1 MKRKRHVISIMPT
14 LRLLLRPRP
23 TTTARPLALQR
34 SAIPIRVRQISDF
47 PGSGGGRGS
56 SGGGRGSSGGG
67 GGGDAAHIIAF
78 EAAAKRAAAQARAAK
93 ARRLV
98 GWVYLG
104 LGLMYFGADS
114 IAYSFWRRDEESVGA
129 ARVRWYTWRVCC
141 CDHFVIT
148 AIMCGL
154 LRVCC
159 VCLRTRA
166 CASALVCVC
175 RGLEWVTPSQ

>member
-1 MKRKRHVISIMPT
+1 MPN

-34 SAIPIRVRQISDF
+34 SAIQIRVRQISDF

-56 SGGGRGSSGGG
+56 SGGG
-67 GGGDAAHIIAF
+67 GGGDAAHVIAF

-129 ARVRWYTWRVCC
+129 AR
-141 CDHFVIT
+141 
-148 AIMCGL
+148 
-154 LRVCC
+154 
-159 VCLRTRA
+159 
-166 CASALVCVC
+166 ALVYLAC
-175 RGLEWVTPSQ
+175 LLL